1 LLTALKAAGLT
12 NTLQSGLFTVF
23 APTDEA
29 FAKLPEGKLDA
40 LLADIPT
47 LTDILK
53 FHVVEGV
60 VKSKKIAGLKDTPPS
75 ALNGKTLTLKVDRD
89 GSVSVGAGKVTAA
102 DLKCINGIVHVIDN
116 VLIPE

>member
-1 LLTALKAAGLT
+1 MAAVQAAGLT
-12 NTLQSGLFTVF
+12 DTLKTGLFTVF

-29 FAKLPEGKLDA
+29 FAKLPEGKLEE

-47 LTDILK
+47 LTEILK

-75 ALNGKTLTLKVDRD
+75 ALNGKTLSLKVDRD
-89 GSVSVGAGKVTAA
+89 GAVSVGAGKVVTA
-102 DLKCINGIVHVIDN
+102 DLKCLNGIVHVIDT